1 MIILKKTLTYY
12 DLLYQNIY
20 KYISSSIIKV
30 IWGNKRAVLLITNTG
45 IVAKVLNIKIIVGV
59 LKI

>member
-1 MIILKKTLTYY
+1 MLILKKTLTYY
-12 DLLYQNIY
+12 DLLYQTIY

-59 LKI
+59 LKM